1 MTSTIVIPAYNEEK
15 TLPALLRDIA
25 AQRGAD
31 PQVVVADAEST
42 DRTREIARSR
52 GATVVEGGLPAA
64 GRNSGAR
71 DADTDILIFLDAD
84 VRIPKRF
91 VRTVCDAMEG
101 RDLVAAT
108 CPMKPLSRLSTD
120 RVIHNFANL
129 FVRLTQYSDPN
140 APGYCIAIRRDV
152 FERIGGFDESLKVA
166 EDHDLVKRAAKHGA
180 FRVVPDTHVRVDV
193 RRFEKEG
200 RVGYSLKAIKV
211 SLHRALVGE
220 IREDDDVV
228 DYEFGDYSEDSPK
241 GAMRALRRLEK
252 AMLKLDSKTTDVDE
266 AIVDQGTRAVDA
278 AVENTIAALRNAWDI
293 LMNQSDL
300 SRRDSDRSESDRPA
314 R

>member
-1 MTSTIVIPAYNEEK
+1 MTSTIVIPAYNEQK
-15 TLPALLRDIA
+15 TLPVLLRDIA
-25 AQRGAD
+25 AQRGAVAD
-31 PQVVVADAEST
+31 VVVADARST

-52 GATVVEGGLPAA
+52 GATVVDGGLPAA

-71 DADTDILIFLDAD
+71 NADTDILIFLDAD

-91 VRTVCDAMEG
+91 VQTVCDAMER

-120 RVIHNFANL
+120 RIIHNFANL

-166 EDHDLVKRAAKHGA
+166 EDHDLVKRAAEHGS
-180 FRVVPDTHVRVDV
+180 FRVIPDTHVRVDV

-200 RVGYSLKAIKV
+200 RIGYSLKAIKV

-241 GAMRALRRLEK
+241 GAMRAMRRLEK
-252 AMLKLDSKTTDVDE
+252 AMLRLDSKTTDVDE
-266 AIVDQGTRAVDA
+266 AIVDQGTRAVDT
-278 AVENTIAALRNAWDI
+278 AVENTIATLRNAWDM
-293 LMNQSDL
+293 LMNQS
-300 SRRDSDRSESDRPA
+300 DSDRSESDRPA